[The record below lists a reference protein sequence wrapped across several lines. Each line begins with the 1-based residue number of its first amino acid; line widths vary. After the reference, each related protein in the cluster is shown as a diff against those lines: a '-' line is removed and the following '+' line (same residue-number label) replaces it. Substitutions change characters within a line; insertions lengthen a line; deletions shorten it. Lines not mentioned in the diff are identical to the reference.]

1 MIRYN
6 RIRAHV
12 YLSDGTW
19 VEGAMLA
26 EGLAMVQLADES
38 ANADLTKMLA
48 LERTAQLAKR
58 GI

>member
-1 MIRYN
+1 
-6 RIRAHV
+6 
-12 YLSDGTW
+12 
-19 VEGAMLA
+19 MLA